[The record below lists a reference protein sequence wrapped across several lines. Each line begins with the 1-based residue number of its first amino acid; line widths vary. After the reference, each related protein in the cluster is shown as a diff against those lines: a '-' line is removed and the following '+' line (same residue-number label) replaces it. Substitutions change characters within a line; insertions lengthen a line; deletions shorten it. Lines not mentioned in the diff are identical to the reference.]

1 MFNSAPTPPT
11 WMSQLSINYSFY
23 NPNYCCNIPGYNNKT
38 ALSGEAT
45 CLGVWC
51 DATIISNEWIR
62 MSDIFPW
69 EVRGVRWEEGGG
81 RGSNLL
87 YKQCVGVRGLRR
99 ESVAILS
106 VEQCPAV
113 ASSVRAGLSW
123 PGSLLLHLYM
133 GWLAAGWQGSSLF
146 HSYQEVVMNGSL
158 QWMDHL

>member
-1 MFNSAPTPPT
+1 MRCEVTII
-11 WMSQLSINYSFY
+11 SQLSE
-23 NPNYCCNIPGYNNKT
+23 
-38 ALSGEAT
+38 LR
-45 CLGVWC
+45 CLKYFRAWC
-51 DATIISNEWIR
+51 
-62 MSDIFPW
+62 
-69 EVRGVRWEEGGG
+69 EERGG
-81 RGSNLL
+81 RGGSNLL

-133 GWLAAGWQGSSLF
+133 GWLGAGWQGSSLF

-158 QWMDHL
+158 Q